1 MGKRVLIPQYVPEE
15 LKTYLKE
22 FGCEPVDGRGFS
34 EEDIIADLTE
44 TGSEAVVARTAH
56 YTRKV
61 MEAGKN
67 LKIIAR
73 YGVGLDAIDL
83 EAAEELG
90 LWVTYTPAA
99 NYTTVAE
106 HTVGLMLVCARSMAV
121 SIAENKAGNFAF
133 RNTSVGCD
141 LMGKTVGIVGF
152 GKIGRHVAKICKDGL
167 GMNVIAYDPYVDS
180 ASVPDGV
187 ELTRDWDRAFREA
200 DFINCHMPLTD
211 STRGVIGAREFSLMK
226 PTAFLINAAR
236 GGVID
241 EAAMIE
247 ALQKGRIA
255 GAGLDVTEKEPPE
268 KDSPLFRMPNVN
280 VTPHMAS
287 FTRESYDRMARHTAQ
302 CIDEVL
308 TGRKPTWP
316 ANHPHF

>member
-1 MGKRVLIPQYVPEE
+1 MSKKVLIPQYVPEE

-22 FGCEPVDGRGFS
+22 FGYEPVDGRGFS
-34 EEDIIADLTE
+34 EEDIVADLTE

-61 MEAGKN
+61 MEAGKD

-83 EAAEELG
+83 KAAEELG

-106 HTVGLMLVCARSMAV
+106 HTVGLMLVCAHNMAAA
-121 SIAENKAGNFAF
+121 IAENKAGNFAF
-133 RNTSVGCD
+133 RNTVVGCD
-141 LMGKTVGIVGF
+141 LMGRTVGILGF

-167 GMNVIAYDPYVDS
+167 GMRVVAYDPYVGPAS
-180 ASVPDGV
+180 APEGV
-187 ELTRDWDRAFREA
+187 EITGDWERVFREA
-200 DFINCHMPLTD
+200 DFVNCHMPLTD
-211 STRGVIGAREFSLMK
+211 STRGIVGSREFSLMK

-236 GGVID
+236 GGVVD
-241 EAAMIE
+241 ERALIE
-247 ALQKGRIA
+247 ALQEGRIA
-255 GAGLDVTEKEPPE
+255 GAGLDVMEKEPPE

-302 CIDEVL
+302 CIHEVL
-308 TGRKPTWP
+308 SGGTPTWP
-316 ANHPHF
+316 ANHPRF